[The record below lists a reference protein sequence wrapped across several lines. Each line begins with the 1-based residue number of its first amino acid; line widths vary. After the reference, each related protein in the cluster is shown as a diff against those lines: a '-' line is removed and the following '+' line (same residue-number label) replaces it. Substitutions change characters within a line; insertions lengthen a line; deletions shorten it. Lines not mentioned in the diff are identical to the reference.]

1 MGNKD
6 KYNQSG
12 LTGTGHQNIGEV
24 KGETK
29 VGGFINEGAYINFNF
44 SDFIQGF
51 LNFFRPEDPVA
62 KVRSELLKGIKV
74 EVVKR
79 LEDSLQQNQLLINQ
93 YLELRMFSQKE
104 AVGRSEKKKRISL
117 PPETKIL
124 DVFNRGDVGGKLLIL
139 GKPGAGKTTTLL
151 RLARGLIEEAENDDD
166 APVPV
171 IFELSSW
178 RKDNLSIEDWLIE
191 YLKDF
196 YGMSDRRFNKSLLSQ
211 RKILPLLDGLD
222 ELGLVRQ
229 ELCIDK
235 INDFIGADIRTCLV
249 VCCRDEEYQQGN
261 ARLEKLNGA
270 YCLKSPEE
278 EEIYRY
284 LEGLDK
290 VDLWEVIQNNSQMWK
305 LAKIPL
311 LLNIMVTVYRGKP
324 IYNEEQLFAA
334 YIEECLERVP
344 TNVEKRENLFYSE
357 WQTRHWLTFLATRL
371 EAENETE
378 FLIENM
384 QPSWLENNAQ
394 KLIFRL
400 IFRLIFGLIFGLI
413 CGQIFGQIFG
423 LSLGLEDTT
432 IKPNETF
439 SFSWQKITIGLIC
452 GQIFGLIFG
461 LIYWLM
467 FELIFGQI
475 FGQILL
481 LIFLPIFMLIYMM
494 IYGIIL
500 ASNTDIKL
508 KKTPNQG
515 IKKSLKNSLYI
526 SIVTTPFFLLIPY
539 FYTLVTGNT
548 SPQNL
553 LIFSL
558 FFGIITGLLTGGLPC
573 IQHFSLRLIL
583 WQNGLI
589 PWNYARFLKYA
600 TQRKLIQQVG
610 GRFRFI
616 HDSLRKHFVSHN
628 R

>member
-12 LTGTGHQNIGEV
+12 LTGTGHQNIRKV

-178 RKDNLSIEDWLIE
+178 RKDDLSIEDWLIQ

-229 ELCIDK
+229 RLCIDK

-261 ARLEKLNGA
+261 VRLEKLNGA

-344 TNVEKRENLFYSE
+344 TKLEKRENLFYSG
-357 WQTRHWLTFLATRL
+357 WQTRHWLTFLAKRL
-371 EAENETE
+371 EAENKTE

-384 QPSWLENNAQ
+384 QPSWLENNVQ
-394 KLIFRL
+394 KLIL
-400 IFRLIFGLIFGLI
+400 GLILGLI
-413 CGQIFGQIFG
+413 
-423 LSLGLEDTT
+423 
-432 IKPNETF
+432 
-439 SFSWQKITIGLIC
+439 
-452 GQIFGLIFG
+452 
-461 LIYWLM
+461 
-467 FELIFGQI
+467 
-475 FGQILL
+475 
-481 LIFLPIFMLIYMM
+481 
-494 IYGIIL
+494 
-500 ASNTDIKL
+500 
-508 KKTPNQG
+508 
-515 IKKSLKNSLYI
+515 
-526 SIVTTPFFLLIPY
+526 
-539 FYTLVTGNT
+539 
-548 SPQNL
+548 
-553 LIFSL
+553 
-558 FFGIITGLLTGGLPC
+558 
-573 IQHFSLRLIL
+573 
-583 WQNGLI
+583 
-589 PWNYARFLKYA
+589 
-600 TQRKLIQQVG
+600 
-610 GRFRFI
+610 
-616 HDSLRKHFVSHN
+616 
-628 R
+628 